1 MSEQASDGEQQACTP
16 ALPHNGSAAKA
27 IGLPPT
33 APLACPTHA
42 PGFPGVGWS
51 ATHTHTHTHTHCPCR
66 LTAGAAV
73 ANLQHGA
80 PLGEAGTLLVVLGT
94 AAA

>member
-51 ATHTHTHTHTHCPCR
+51 ATHTHTHTHTHIAP
-66 LTAGAAV
+66 AGS
-73 ANLQHGA
+73 
-80 PLGEAGTLLVVLGT
+80 PLGQPLPIFST
-94 AAA
+94 ARHLAKRAPCS